1 MTEAHQLHTWTA
13 RGVTLED
20 LLAAADDVPATD
32 VATVALIYAPR
43 FCVFGRMTGG
53 GRLEGP
59 PGFKL
64 GPHSSFT
71 DAVLA
76 QAYEIKLFCADW
88 ELRWLRDGMTGAAAM
103 LAKGD
108 RAPNALRQRL
118 DSGETGTRSL
128 EDPLDRRY
136 LLWGK
141 VEKNPPIT
149 RDSWTALTSNRIGRL
164 WVPFDRLDEDQ
175 PRIRLMAVEYLETGA
190 YGNVAVVDQ
199 RLTGFEAYAPKR
211 AGQGDP

>member
-53 GRLEGP
+53 GSLEGP

-64 GPHSSFT
+64 GQHPSFT
-71 DAVLA
+71 DAVRA
-76 QAYEIKLFCADW
+76 QAYEIKLFCAHW

-103 LAKGD
+103 LAD
-108 RAPNALRQRL
+108 DAHTASALQQRL
-118 DSGETGTRSL
+118 GDGETGTRSL

-141 VEKNPPIT
+141 VEKNPTIT

-164 WVPFDRLDEDQ
+164 WVPLDRPDEDL
-175 PRIRLMAVEYLETGA
+175 PRIRLKAVEYLETGPH
-190 YGNVAVVDQ
+190 GNVAVVDQ

-211 AGQGDP
+211 SGQGDA

>member
-13 RGVTLED
+13 RGVALED
-20 LLAAADDVPATD
+20 LLAAAGNVPAIG
-32 VATVALIYAPR
+32 VAALIYAPR

-64 GPHSSFT
+64 GQHSSFT
-71 DAVLA
+71 DAVRA

-108 RAPNALRQRL
+108 RAPDILRQRL
-118 DSGETGTRSL
+118 DSGETGTR
-128 EDPLDRRY
+128 PLHARLSQHY
-136 LLWGK
+136 VLWG
-141 VEKNPPIT
+141 EKETTDPAG
-149 RDSWTALTSNRIGRL
+149 WTALTSNRIGRL
-164 WVPFDRLDEDQ
+164 WVPFVGPDTDR
-175 PRIRLMAVEYLETGA
+175 RRLWLTAVEYLETGPH
-190 YGNVAVVDQ
+190 GNVAVVDQ
-199 RLTGFEAYAPKR
+199 RLTGFDAYPPKR
-211 AGQGDP
+211 SEQGGA

>member
-13 RGVTLED
+13 RGVALEH
-20 LLAAADDVPATD
+20 LLAAAGDVPMTG
-32 VATVALIYAPR
+32 VAALIYAPR
-43 FCVFGRMTGG
+43 FCVFGRLTDG

-64 GPHSSFT
+64 GQHSSFT

-76 QAYEIKLFCADW
+76 QAYEIKLFCAHW

-103 LAKGD
+103 LAD
-108 RAPNALRQRL
+108 DAHTASALQQRL
-118 DSGETGTRSL
+118 GDGETGARSL
-128 EDPLDRRY
+128 QGRPSQHY
-136 LLWGK
+136 LLWG
-141 VEKNPPIT
+141 EKETTDPVG
-149 RDSWTALTSNRIGRL
+149 WTALTSNRIGRL
-164 WVPFDRLDEDQ
+164 WVPPFDRPDEDQ

-211 AGQGDP
+211 SG